1 MGLAELI
8 ELADEEKYKESSQE
22 KKKKKCNRGQP
33 IQFSALQAL
42 SWGFITLISPF
53 PFF

>member
-22 KKKKKCNRGQP
+22 KKNYVTEVNQSSFQP
-33 IQFSALQAL
+33 CKHCHEDSL
-42 SWGFITLISPF
+42 P
-53 PFF
+53 